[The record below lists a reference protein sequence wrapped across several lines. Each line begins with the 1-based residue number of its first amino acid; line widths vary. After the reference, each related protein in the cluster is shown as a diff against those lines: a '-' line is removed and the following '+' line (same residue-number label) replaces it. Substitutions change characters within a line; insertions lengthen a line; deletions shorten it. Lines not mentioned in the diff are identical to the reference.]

1 MRALGHALPALD
13 ARTLLPDLAPALDE
27 IRARAA
33 ASDERGRTDP
43 RSLDALRASG
53 VLALAVPREYGGAGA
68 DGRTVNDAVGLVA
81 EADASLAIVL
91 FLHCAVTSRIVRW
104 GTDRQKER
112 YLTAMAAG
120 DCLAASV
127 WSEQNAGAS
136 KSSLGTRAVPC
147 GPGTWRID
155 GSKTFATGAGI
166 ADVYLVLAQTSDEA
180 GEASYGST
188 AQSLF
193 LVDAATAGAHT
204 RPGPVLVG
212 MRSSATGL
220 VSFEDCRVAEDARLG
235 RASQTPEII
244 SHPHHLGYTL
254 GAVGVGIAVAALDCA
269 LTEAAGRGLLEHQA
283 VRHVLAEVEASVE
296 AAHALVDRAGAR
308 AAQHRGYRLA
318 LLAKAHAS
326 AVAESACA
334 RVQRLLGSTAFV
346 TAHPVNRLARDA
358 RAIAHMGPPT
368 YLCHEMA
375 GAARTTA
382 AD

>member
-1 MRALGHALPALD
+1 MRASGHALPVPD

-27 IRARAA
+27 IRARAE
-33 ASDERGRTDP
+33 ASDEQGRTDP

-53 VLALAVPREYGGAGA
+53 VLALAVPREYGGPGA
-68 DGRTVNDAVGLVA
+68 DGRAVNDAVRLVA

-91 FLHCAVTSRIVRW
+91 FLHCAVTARLARW
-104 GTDRQKER
+104 GSEHQKER
-112 YLTAMAAG
+112 YLHAIAAG

-136 KSSLGTRAVPC
+136 KARLATTAVAD

-166 ADVYLVLAQTSDEA
+166 ADVYLVLAQTSTEA
-180 GEASYGST
+180 GKGGYGST

-193 LVDAATAGAHT
+193 LVDAATAGVRS
-204 RPGPVLVG
+204 RPGPDLVG

-220 VSFEDCRVAEDARLG
+220 VSFEDCRVAEGARLG
-235 RASQTPEII
+235 RAAQTPEII

-254 GAVGVGIAVAALDCA
+254 GAVGVGIARAALDSA
-269 LTEAAGRGLLEHQA
+269 LTEAADRGLLEHQA
-283 VRHVLAEVEASVE
+283 VRHALAEVEASVE

-308 AAQHRGYRLA
+308 ALQHRGFRIA

-334 RVQRLLGSTAFV
+334 RLQRVLGSAAFV
-346 TAHPVNRLARDA
+346 ATHPVNRLARDA

-368 YLCHEMA
+368 HLCHEMA
-375 GAARTTA
+375 GAARPTSE
-382 AD
+382 D